1 MNRGT
6 ARTLLAPDA
15 SEDIV
20 SGSIRR
26 MREALIAREI
36 SPVEL
41 VSEALARV
49 RRDEPKL
56 RAWVEVDAES
66 ALAAAREVDVE
77 SGPLA
82 GIPFGAKDVIDVRG
96 FATRY
101 GTRWMSGDP
110 PARFDAWCVAAMRAA
125 GAIPLGK
132 LETTPFAFSD
142 PAPTRNP
149 WNTLRTPGG
158 SSAGSGAAVGARQ
171 IPFAFATQTG
181 GSTLRPAAYCGAV
194 GFKPTFGAI
203 PTAGVSRLAPTFDH
217 VGIICR
223 DADDA
228 TTLFGLF
235 DPSVANV
242 PAPAVPRLLMAVGFH
257 EEIAG
262 IEIRMILETAAARLS
277 RAGATII
284 RGPLPADLDAAH
296 TCWRT
301 ICAYEARAN
310 LAESLRDQPLSPL
323 LRALLDEACDA
334 ASYREAQLQR
344 LRLRPKIDALF
355 ERYDA
360 IVLPAAGPVPDV
372 TTTGTEHQ
380 AFLRPWSFFGMP
392 SISLPVEFDADGMPV
407 GLQIVAKRG
416 DDACLL
422 AIARW
427 AESAIEFANPGPRR
441 LLDRA

>member
-1 MNRGT
+1 MNRAT
-6 ARTLLAPDA
+6 ARASLAADA

-26 MREALIAREI
+26 MRAALIAHEI
-36 SPVEL
+36 SPAEL
-41 VSEALARV
+41 ITEVLARA

-56 RAWVEVDAES
+56 HAWVQIDHEG
-66 ALAAAREVDVE
+66 ALDAARAVDVNA
-77 SGPLA
+77 GPLA
-82 GIPFGAKDVIDVRG
+82 GIPFGAKDVFDVRG
-96 FATRY
+96 LRTQY
-101 GTRWMSGDP
+101 GTRWMTDEP

-132 LETTPFAFSD
+132 LQTTPFAFSD

-149 WNTLRTPGG
+149 WNTQRTPGG

-203 PTAGVSRLAPTFDH
+203 PTAGMSRLAPTFDH

-223 DADDA
+223 DAEDA
-228 TTLFGLF
+228 TTLFGIF

-257 EEIAG
+257 DEITG
-262 IEIRMILETAAARLS
+262 GELRLTLDAAVARLA
-277 RAGATII
+277 RAGATIV
-284 RGPLPADLDAAH
+284 RGPLPADLDAVH

-301 ICAYEARAN
+301 ICAYEARAT
-310 LAESLRDQPLSPL
+310 LAETVRDRPLGPL
-323 LRALLDEACDA
+323 LRSLLDEGCDA
-334 ASYREAQLQR
+334 TAYREAQLLR
-344 LRLRPKIDALF
+344 LRLLPKIEALF

-360 IVLPAAGPVPDV
+360 IALPAAGPVPDL
-372 TTTGTEHQ
+372 TTTGAEQ
-380 AFLRPWSFFGMP
+380 LAFLLPWSFFGMP
-392 SISLPVEFDADGMPV
+392 SISLPAGFTADGMPV
-407 GLQIVAKRG
+407 GLQLVAKRG

-427 AESAIEFANPGPRR
+427 AESAIEFANPGPRAM
-441 LLDRA
+441 LDRS